1 MKQVTVICDSFHTR
15 YAIAH
20 SILFQLEDVAFLFIT
35 IKKKVIEIKSIHPE
49 RLYLGPPKTDVSNS
63 LKILVHW

>member
-35 IKKKVIEIKSIHPE
+35 IKKKVIDIKSIHPQI
-49 RLYLGPPKTDVSNS
+49 LYLDPSKINVLNS
-63 LKILVHW
+63 LRI